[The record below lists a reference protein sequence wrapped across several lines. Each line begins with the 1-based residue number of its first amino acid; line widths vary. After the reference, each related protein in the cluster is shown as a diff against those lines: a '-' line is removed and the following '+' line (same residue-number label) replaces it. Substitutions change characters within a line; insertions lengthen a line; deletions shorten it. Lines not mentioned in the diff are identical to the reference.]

1 MLEDGDAE
9 GVLSSIVGDSEAVG
23 SGAKCGA
30 QDLKRG
36 RETQLQEEETV
47 QVSQVKK
54 KKKKRYKSFSK

>member
-1 MLEDGDAE
+1 MPEDGE
-9 GVLSSIVGDSEAVG
+9 GVLSSVVGDSEAGG

-36 RETQLQEEETV
+36 RTQLPEEETV